1 MQNRFE
7 IIVRRLSIDRAA
19 NDVHVQNQRLK
30 KAGIDIGDHNNAHLS
45 AYLES
50 ISDEDLW
57 VIGKILPDQ
66 QQQLWYFGSSYDY
79 RYAVLTA
86 RALGSLTRWP
96 QVDPQ
101 VRLENLQ
108 QARSAVALFVA
119 RLNYDHSKQDTHGSK
134 SFDFYVDIIGR
145 LVLEKQLYQLFDE
158 DPEKLIEKLPKLIGP
173 DNTPNSL
180 YVVESLRMILSH
192 QGSVDDVKSLLDLS
206 REEIQFVL
214 RNPNLFGAYPVA
226 IKAFER
232 FHRSP
237 QDWGDRYIMFHDIS
251 VACGAL
257 PLTNHSL
264 DKLIVQQIST
274 PARTSHERKS
284 AAGRYLTIAALR
296 KKWGYDLLRELSNQ
310 DPIVLEND
318 QKKRREVSRQISRLE
333 NPDLPIIT
341 MGIAST
347 LGGEVEFP
355 SIHERITKYIPDA
368 LVEVTESLGVHWGTG
383 GSGCAEIA
391 PGPFYHP
398 ETLVAYLQLMQDL
411 GFVDLYKYQGMT
423 LHSNLG
429 VRNEGLSELILAQ
442 YTSNT
447 ISDISMFTSHSRR
460 NGFEFKIWADRAG
473 EIETYSE
480 CKSFLCM
487 TPHELDIGLTQ
498 VGYQSWA
505 LKCWQNI
512 GERLGDTARVK
523 QMADVWSQYIQNLE
537 IGARSV
543 GLDGIFGQDHNTLP
557 KRKLNK
563 MIALIH
569 EAMPDYRSRFK
580 DPMSTITPNPVTVG
594 MRKWP
599 NIVAFA
605 RSIGDEATQQIKLIE
620 QDINQHAALEIRQ
633 IGRSRGEDRRGLVNG
648 FIQKYRPLS
657 TGRTDEEKLEKIRL
671 TAKALGLEDIDI

>member
-1 MQNRFE
+1 MQGRFE
-7 IIVRRLSIDRAA
+7 RVRSRLSIDRAA
-19 NDVHVQNQRLK
+19 NDVHIQNQRLK
-30 KAGIDIGDHNNAHLS
+30 KARIDIGDHNNAHLS

-50 ISDEDLW
+50 IPDEDLW

-66 QQQLWYFGSSYDY
+66 QQQIWYFGSSYDY
-79 RYAVLTA
+79 QRAVLTA
-86 RALGSLTRWP
+86 RALGSLARWP
-96 QVDPQ
+96 NADPQ
-101 VRLENLQ
+101 VQLENLQ
-108 QARSAVALFVA
+108 KARSAVALFVA
-119 RLNYDHSKQDTHGSK
+119 RLNYDHSKQDTHGTK

-158 DPEKLIEKLPKLIGP
+158 DPEKLIEKLPKLIDP
-173 DNTPNSL
+173 DNTLSSL

-192 QGSVDDVKSLLDLS
+192 HGSVDDVKSLLDLS

-214 RNPNLFGAYPVA
+214 KNPNLFGTFPEA
-226 IKAFER
+226 IKSFER

-237 QDWGDRYIMFHDIS
+237 QDWGDRYIMFHDMA

-257 PLTNHSL
+257 PLTSHSL
-264 DKLIVQQIST
+264 DELIVQQISV
-274 PARTSHERKS
+274 PARTSYEQKD
-284 AAGRYLTIAALR
+284 AAGRYLTLAALR
-296 KKWGYDLLRELSNQ
+296 KKWGFDLLRELSNQ
-310 DPIVLEND
+310 DPKVLEND
-318 QKKRREVSRQISRLE
+318 ERVQQEVSRQISRLE
-333 NPDLPIIT
+333 NQDLPIIT

-347 LGGEVEFP
+347 HGGEVEFP

-368 LVEVTESLGVHWGTG
+368 FVEVTAALGVHWGTG

-398 ETLVAYLQLMQDL
+398 ETLIAYLQMMQNL

-429 VRNEGLSELILAQ
+429 VRNEGLSKLILAQ
-442 YTSNT
+442 YLCNTTSDT
-447 ISDISMFTSHSRR
+447 SMFTGDSRR

-487 TPHELDIGLTQ
+487 TPHELDFGLVQIGYL
-498 VGYQSWA
+498 SWA
-505 LKCWQNI
+505 LKCWQCE
-512 GERLGDTARVK
+512 GELLVTPQRVK
-523 QMADVWSQYIQNLE
+523 QMASVWSRYIQNLD

-543 GLDGIFGQDHNTLP
+543 SLDGIFGQDFDFLP

-569 EAMPDYRSRFK
+569 EAMPDYRSRFR
-580 DPMSTITPNPVTVG
+580 DPKSTITPNPVTVG
-594 MRKWP
+594 IRKWP

-620 QDINQHAALEIRQ
+620 HDINQQAALEIRQ
-633 IGRSRGEDRRGLVNG
+633 LGRSRGENKRGLINR
-648 FIQKYRPLS
+648 FIQEYRPLS
-657 TGRTDEEKLEKIRL
+657 TDRTDEEKLEKIRL
-671 TAKALGLEDIDI
+671 TAKALGLENIDI

>member
-1 MQNRFE
+1 MQNRLE
-7 IIVRRLSIDRAA
+7 TIRSWLSIELAA
-19 NDVHVQNQRLK
+19 NNVHVQNQRLK
-30 KAGIDIGDHNNAHLS
+30 KAGIDIGDHNNSHLS

-50 ISDEDLW
+50 IPDEDLW
-57 VIGKILPDQ
+57 VIGKILPKQ
-66 QQQLWYFGSSYDY
+66 QQQIWYFSSSHDY
-79 RYAVLTA
+79 QNAVLTA
-86 RALGSLTRWP
+86 RSLGSLARWP
-96 QVDPQ
+96 QADIQ
-101 VRLENLQ
+101 VQLESLEQ
-108 QARSAVALFVA
+108 TRQAVALFVA
-119 RLNYDHSKQDTHGSK
+119 KSNYDHSKQDTHGTK

-158 DPEKLIEKLPKLIGP
+158 DPGKLIEKLPKLIDP
-173 DNTPNSL
+173 DNTSNSL

-192 QGSVDDVKSLLDLS
+192 QGWVDDVKSLLDLS
-206 REEIQFVL
+206 KEEIQFVL
-214 RNPNLFGAYPVA
+214 KNPNLFGAFPVA

-264 DKLIVQQIST
+264 DKLIVEQISA
-274 PARTSHERKS
+274 PARTSYERKN

-310 DPIVLEND
+310 DLIVLEND
-318 QKKRREVSRQISRLE
+318 QKKQYEVSRQISKLE
-333 NPDLPIIT
+333 DPNLPIIT

-368 LVEVTESLGVHWGTG
+368 LVEVTGVLGVHWGTG

-398 ETLVAYLQLMQDL
+398 ETLIAYLQLMQDL

-429 VRNEGLSELILAQ
+429 VWNEGLSELILAQ
-442 YTSNT
+442 YISNT
-447 ISDISMFTSHSRR
+447 ISDISMFTSYSRR

-512 GERLGDTARVK
+512 GKRPGDAARVK
-523 QMADVWSQYIQNLE
+523 QMGDVWSQYIQNLE

-543 GLDGIFGQDHNTLP
+543 GLDGVFGQDHDTLP
-557 KRKLNK
+557 KRKLNR

-580 DPMSTITPNPVTVG
+580 DPMSTITLNPVTVG
-594 MRKWP
+594 THKWP

-605 RSIGDEATQQIKLIE
+605 RSIGNEAIQQIKLIE
-620 QDINQHAALEIRQ
+620 HDINQHAALEIRQ
-633 IGRSRGEDRRGLVNG
+633 ICRSRGEDRRVLVNR
-648 FIQKYRPLS
+648 FIQEYRPLS
-657 TGRTDEEKLEKIRL
+657 TDRTYEEKLEKIRL
-671 TAKALGLEDIDI
+671 TAKALGFEDIDI